1 MVFPDGLPTPRRYW
15 AYATVALAVTLAVM
29 DGSVANVALPTIAR
43 EFGTTPA
50 LSIWIV
56 NAYQLAV
63 VTSLLPL
70 ASLGEIYGYRRIYIG
85 GLVVFTLAS
94 LACALS
100 PSLAA
105 LTVARVAQGFGAA
118 GVMSVNIALVRY
130 IFPRAGLARAIGF
143 NAVFAAM
150 AATIGPTFASAVLGV
165 ASWPWLFSVNV
176 PLGLV
181 ALLIGS
187 LSLPESD
194 RASHR
199 FDIPSAILTAIAFAS
214 LITAIDSVAHSSPWP
229 VIAGQALVCG
239 VSGCWAAMRQLGRP
253 APLLPIDLL
262 RIPVFALSVG
272 TSICSFAAQMI
283 AFVALPFHMQTVLGV
298 APATIGFLI
307 VPWPLAVGLFAPI
320 SGRLVER
327 YPAGALGGLG
337 MAVMAVGLVL
347 VANLAPHPGFW
358 DVAWRMA
365 LCGSG
370 FGLFQTPNNRTL
382 IGAAP
387 KARSGGASGMLG
399 TARLMGQA
407 IGAALVAVLLSHFTR
422 EGTLLSLYMAAG
434 FSAVAAVVSTLRV
447 AARARPVTA

>member
-1 MVFPDGLPTPRRYW
+1 MVFSDGLPAPRRYW
-15 AYATVALAVTLAVM
+15 AYATIALAVTLAVM

-56 NAYQLAV
+56 NAYQLAI

-85 GLVVFTLAS
+85 GLAVFTAAS

-105 LTVARVAQGFGAA
+105 LTMARVAQGFGAA
-118 GVMSVNIALVRY
+118 GIMSVNIALVRY
-130 IFPRAGLARAIGF
+130 IFPRAGLARAIGL
-143 NAVFAAM
+143 NAVFAAI
-150 AATIGPTFASAVLGV
+150 AATVGPTFASAVLGV

-187 LSLPESD
+187 LNLPESD

-214 LITAIDSVAHSSPWP
+214 LITAIDSVARNSPWLG
-229 VIAGQALVCG
+229 IAGQVLVCG
-239 VSGCWAAMRQLGRP
+239 LSGGWAAVRQLGRP

-262 RIPVFALSVG
+262 RIPVLALSVG

-337 MAVMAVGLVL
+337 MAVMAVGLML
-347 VANLAPHPGFW
+347 
-358 DVAWRMA
+358 MA

-382 IGAAP
+382 IAAAP

-422 EGTLLSLYMAAG
+422 EGTLFSLYMAAA
-434 FSAVAAVVSTLRV
+434 FAAVAAVVSTLRV
-447 AARARPVTA
+447 AARARPVAA